1 MRQLTCGGRTPLN
14 MTRRSAIGWATAGA
28 AAMLLPI
35 TAGAAT
41 RLRFVT
47 PFNFSLSYAP
57 VFYAAAQG
65 YFSKDGIDVEVIN
78 GKSASLAAQLVVA
91 SQAEMAHTGG
101 VNYIIAKVNSAAPL
115 ISIATFSQSSPF
127 YVISSPAAPIRK
139 PADMKGK
146 TVGVASLGGSQFGTL
161 NNVLRAGGVDPD
173 SVNKVATNDGPA
185 SYGLIQA
192 KRIDGFVGPIHTNVL
207 LPDAVKMPLDDGLP
221 SQVYVVR
228 EQDLAKNEDLLVK
241 FLGSVYRAASEMLD
255 AKDLKPMIATIGAK
269 FELVDIAQPDLAA
282 LDLRLYLDG
291 LVSQGR
297 QNLLR
302 NVPAMW
308 DVAAKTLSESRVIER
323 SVEASTLYTNKI
335 RDKAAA

>member
-1 MRQLTCGGRTPLN
+1 MTQPTQI
-14 MTRRSAIGWATAGA
+14 TRRQTLGLAAAGA
-28 AAMLLPI
+28 AALVLPF

-65 YFSKDGIDVEVIN
+65 TFAKDGLDVEVVN
-78 GKSASLAAQLVVA
+78 GKNASLAAQLVIA
-91 SQAEMAHTGG
+91 SQAEIAHTGG
-101 VNYIIAKVNSAAPL
+101 INYIISKVNSAAPL
-115 ISIATFSQSSPF
+115 IAIATFSQVSPF
-127 YVISSPAAPIRK
+127 YLISSPSAPIRK

-146 TVGVASLGGSQFGTL
+146 TIGVASLGGSQFGTL

-228 EQDLAKNEDLLVK
+228 EQDLAKNEEMLVK
-241 FLGSVYRAASEMLD
+241 FLGGVHRAASEMLD
-255 AKDLKPMIATIGAK
+255 AKDLKPMIAAIGAK
-269 FELVDIAQPDLAA
+269 FELVDIAQPELAA

-291 LVSQGR
+291 LVAKGR
-297 QNLLR
+297 ENLLR
-302 NVPAMW
+302 NVPAAW
-308 DVAAKTLSESRVIER
+308 DAAAKTLAESRVIDKK
-323 SVEASTLYTNKI
+323 VEGGTLYTNKL